1 MYHLCTYFC
10 YDTFM
15 NRFLILLIVS
25 LSLITV
31 PSVSAAKIRVR
42 TPIAKGVAAA
52 VGYSKARLSRNTN
65 SVVVTF
71 QNLSNV
77 KSISYTLAY
86 KSGGTQQGAMGSITP
101 SAASTESRDLY
112 FGTCSHGVCTPHR
125 NISGATLTIQSNL
138 KNGKT
143 HTKIYRI
150 KI

>member
-1 MYHLCTYFC
+1 MHRLF
-10 YDTFM
+10 
-15 NRFLILLIVS
+15 ILLIVS
-25 LSLITV
+25 LSLTIV
-31 PSVSAAKIRVR
+31 PLVSAAKIRVR
-42 TPIAKGVAAA
+42 TPIAKGVASG

-65 SVVVTF
+65 SVIVTF

-101 SAASTESRDLY
+101 SGAYTETRDLY

-125 NISGATLTIQSNL
+125 NISGATLTITATLN
-138 KNGKT
+138 NGKT
-143 HTKIYRI
+143 NTKLYRM

>member
-1 MYHLCTYFC
+1 MI
-10 YDTFM
+10 
-15 NRFLILLIVS
+15 RFLILLIVS

-31 PSVSAAKIRVR
+31 PSVSAVKIRVR
-42 TPIAKGVAAA
+42 TPIAKGVALA
-52 VGYSKARLSRNTN
+52 VGYSKARISRNTN

-86 KSGGTQQGAMGSITP
+86 RSGGTEQGAMGSIT
-101 SAASTESRDLY
+101 SSGATETRDLY

>member
-1 MYHLCTYFC
+1 MH
-10 YDTFM
+10 
-15 NRFLILLIVS
+15 RFLILLIVS
-25 LSLITV
+25 LSLITA
-31 PSVSAAKIRVR
+31 PSVSAAKIRLR
-42 TPIAKGVAAA
+42 TPLKKTVNTA

-86 KSGGTQQGAMGSITP
+86 KAGGTEQGAMGSITP
-101 SAASTESRDLY
+101 TGAAAETRDLY
-112 FGTCSHGVCTPHR
+112 FGTCSRGVCTAHR
-125 NISGATLTIQSNL
+125 NISGATLTIQSSL

-143 HTKIYRI
+143 NTKIYRI